1 VLTAW
6 QFAPVVTC
14 VVAAAAGLYLWGV
27 LRVARRHRARPWPG
41 WRTGMFLGGL
51 AVVVLATESGIGSY
65 DDVLFW
71 DHMIQHLMLIMV
83 APALLI
89 FGQPITLLL
98 HASRNPL
105 HTWVKR
111 ILRSRAASFL
121 TWPVFGCLA
130 YAVAIMGAHLTGFAN
145 LVERDQVVHNTEH
158 AGFLVIGYLFF
169 LPILGREPIRWRL
182 SYPVRFVIL
191 VLIMPVDT
199 VTGLALGYGSPS
211 SPGIPTGPRPAW
223 APSPVNDLHI
233 GGAVMWIGGDG
244 LMFGLM
250 MLVYLMWSMDGRA
263 AASGHGWL
271 EAARRASLASLIAS
285 APAPG
290 GSGPGRQRPAGGD
303 GGGGD
308 AGAAGQGAGAG
319 ADDGAAG
326 QGAGAG
332 ADDSAAGPAPA
343 AAASWDGRG
352 GIDDDEHLA
361 AYNAFLARLNQ
372 AEAGRKR
379 Q

>member
-1 VLTAW
+1 MLRPFGLSAVFTVW
-6 QFAPVVTC
+6 QFAPIVTG
-14 VVAAAAGLYLWGV
+14 VVAVAAGLYLWGV
-27 LRVARRHRARPWPG
+27 VRVARRHRARQWPA

-51 AVVVLATESGIGSY
+51 AAVVLATESGIGSY

-71 DHMIQHLMLIMV
+71 DHMVQHLMLVMI

-105 HTWVKR
+105 HSWVKR
-111 ILRSRAASFL
+111 VLRSRVATFL

-130 YAVAIMGAHLTGFAN
+130 YAIAIMGAHLTGFAN
-145 LVERDQVVHNTEH
+145 LVESNQVVHNIEH

-169 LPILGREPIRWRL
+169 LPILGSEPIRWRL

-191 VLIMPVDT
+191 VLLMPVDT

-244 LMFGLM
+244 LMFALM
-250 MLVYLMWSMDGRA
+250 MLVYLMWSTDGRA
-263 AASGHGWL
+263 VTTGRGWL
-271 EAARRASLASLIAS
+271 EAARRASLGSLVTAHT
-285 APAPG
+285 ARGA
-290 GSGPGRQRPAGGD
+290 
-303 GGGGD
+303 
-308 AGAAGQGAGAG
+308 AGAAPGAE
-319 ADDGAAG
+319 DGATG
-326 QGAGAG
+326 P
-332 ADDSAAGPAPA
+332 ADPAPA
-343 AAASWDGRG
+343 LWDGRG
-352 GIDDDEHLA
+352 GIDEDEEHLA
-361 AYNAFLARLNQ
+361 AYNAFLARLNE
-372 AEAGRKR
+372 AESGPRK
-379 Q
+379 